1 MTTGGLNIQ
10 IGLSAPC
17 QRKGAMVVTTS
28 ASVVKCYILFENL
41 LPFFDKF
48 NTQAWHF
55 QRYEKPI
62 EKDAPDLESCH
73 DVRCRWLWLTQSCPD
88 QWHP

>member
-1 MTTGGLNIQ
+1 
-10 IGLSAPC
+10 
-17 QRKGAMVVTTS
+17 MVVTTS
-28 ASVVKCYILFENL
+28 ASVVKWYILFENL

-48 NTQAWHF
+48 NTQAWYF